1 MKVMKNNPPR
11 AEKLFKFFRLD
22 GLKYYESLSSCP
34 KAHPRIVPGFL
45 WAKVKIDKQKILCKE
60 AFSFQQS
67 TPFLVL
73 PFRVAKP

>member
-1 MKVMKNNPPR
+1 MKVMKNNPPG
-11 AEKLFKFFRLD
+11 AEKLFKFSQLN
-22 GLKYYESLSSCP
+22 GLKY
-34 KAHPRIVPGFL
+34 IVPGFL

-67 TPFLVL
+67 KPFLVL